1 MSNAIAK
8 TKGTAQKKKD
18 VIESPWHLAARRLR
32 RNKMAM
38 IGLIF
43 LVAMI
48 LICII
53 GPMISPY
60 GDITA
65 VDILH
70 AKQPPSAQHLLGTDT
85 NGRDIFT
92 RLMLGGRLSLL
103 IGFGATF
110 LEIFIGTFLGCLA
123 GYYGGAVD
131 AVMMRIVDIV
141 MAIPGM
147 PILIMISAIF
157 SDRHVDTGSRI
168 YLLMLI
174 LSCIGWVGTCRF
186 IRGQV
191 LTIREM
197 DYMSATEAM
206 GLHDMR
212 KIFKHIM
219 PNVFPLII
227 VSATLAVG
235 DTILSESTLSYLGV
249 GVLPPY
255 ASWGNMVQEGS
266 NMIDFTLHPWM
277 WMPAGFC
284 ILATVLCINLL
295 GDGLRDALDPR
306 MVSGK

>member
-1 MSNAIAK
+1 MSK
-8 TKGTAQKKKD
+8 TKKD
-18 VIESPWHLAARRLR
+18 VIETPWRISMRRLKK
-32 RNKMAM
+32 NKLAM
-38 IGLIF
+38 VGLIF
-43 LVAMI
+43 LVLMI
-48 LICII
+48 LFCVL
-53 GPMISPY
+53 GPLFSSY
-60 GDITA
+60 NDITE
-65 VDILH
+65 VDVLN
-70 AKQPPSAQHLLGTDT
+70 AKQAPSAAHLLGTDT
-85 NGRDIFT
+85 SGRDILT
-92 RLMLGGRLSLL
+92 RLMLGGRVSLMIGL
-103 IGFGATF
+103 IATAV
-110 LEIFIGTFLGCLA
+110 EIFIGAFLGCVS

-131 AVMMRIVDIV
+131 AVMMRVVDV
-141 MAIPGM
+141 VLSLPAM

-157 SDRHVDTGSRI
+157 SDRHVPTGSRI

-174 LSCIGWVGTCRF
+174 LASLGWAGICRF
-186 IRGQV
+186 FRGQV

-227 VSATLAVG
+227 VTATLEVG
-235 DTILSESTLSYLGV
+235 NTILTESAMSFLGV

-266 NMIDFTLHPWM
+266 NMVDFTLHPWM

-284 ILATVLCINLL
+284 ILATVLCINLF

-306 MVSGK
+306 MTTK